1 MAAAAAELDSMIGSA
16 EEFLAQLKKGD
27 VFWYMSS
34 RHYKPY
40 TVEGPFTILCL
51 VKKSGK
57 KGGQE
62 FLNVRCRSRKGRVKK
77 IEDYSI
83 NDLTNPHHG
92 VFLDEEEAWVYLKD
106 RKIRFEKNPALV
118 DEIR

>member
-1 MAAAAAELDSMIGSA
+1 MATTELDSVIQSA
-16 EEFLAQLKKGD
+16 EEFLTQLKKGD

-34 RHYKPY
+34 RHFKPY

-51 VKKSGK
+51 VKRSGK

-62 FLNVRCRSRKGRVKK
+62 FLNVRCRNEKGRGQK

-83 NDLTNPHHG
+83 NDLTNSHHG
-92 VFLDEEEAWVYLKD
+92 VFLDEDEAWAYFKE
-106 RKIRFEKNPALV
+106 RKGRFENNPALV
-118 DEIR
+118 DEARGY